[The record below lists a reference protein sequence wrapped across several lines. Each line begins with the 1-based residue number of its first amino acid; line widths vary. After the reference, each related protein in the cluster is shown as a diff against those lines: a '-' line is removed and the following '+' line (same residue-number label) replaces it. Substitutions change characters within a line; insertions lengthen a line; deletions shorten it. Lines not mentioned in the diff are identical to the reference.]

1 MKMFLARILAFW
13 LLLVAF
19 SFSSFFSKPF
29 LQTNKLHPALRIPQI
44 ITSGTFDA
52 CFRKSQIEELNALDH
67 QALEFWLVLLS
78 CLGIIWNIKDA
89 SARDQIS
96 LGLLHRYLAISM
108 H

>member
-1 MKMFLARILAFW
+1 MAPARGFFFF
-13 LLLVAF
+13 LLLFKA
-19 SFSSFFSKPF
+19 F

-52 CFRKSQIEELNALDH
+52 CLRKSQIEELNALDH